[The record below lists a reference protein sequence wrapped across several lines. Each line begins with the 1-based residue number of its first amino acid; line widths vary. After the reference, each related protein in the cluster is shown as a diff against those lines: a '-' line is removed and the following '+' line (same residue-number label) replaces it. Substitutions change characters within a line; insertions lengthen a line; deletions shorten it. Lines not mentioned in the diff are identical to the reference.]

1 MKKIFT
7 TLLLLGAVGVAQ
19 AQVSVTGYDAEK
31 KTVTINYDRS
41 QGLADEGKCNRAID
55 DYFNPLFPDLQGP
68 DNKDAREAA
77 IRDAVSTIVLTGDW
91 DNLDTQ
97 KDGVNGQGGKTIK
110 KIVDKFSTDQ
120 DRDTLDLSA
129 CTKMKSVF
137 VSVVDQV
144 NGQTMGSTD
153 ICPGLQGDQ
162 FEAYFTADYK
172 LADEVSTIIL
182 NKTTTVKEV
191 QIDNKP
197 IKKENF
203 DSENDYNAFIA
214 ELAAGTT
221 NGTYNYGW
229 AQNPGDQP
237 KSGTIKYYT
246 AGTTMYP
253 QGWSYT
259 LQQDGWYWI
268 SEDLNSNQL
277 LKTVFKDTYYYT
289 EDGVDYEVKDVDPNN
304 LIDNNDGTYTYTQ
317 TITHV
322 DTPFAINDSY
332 NLGGIIFPNS
342 QNFTFIPDNLQK
354 DNTGLKKVVLSNNIV
369 AIGNKAFGGAT
380 SLEVVNFPS
389 SLSEIGYAAFK
400 NTGIKEANLAPCTGI
415 TRLRFETFQQ
425 TPSLTTITFP
435 QNIIEIQKEF
445 CLQSGITSVDLSNCH
460 KLRVIS
466 QFAFNNCQSLTD
478 VKICSHPKVIR
489 GPEGNGAFNT
499 SQHIQRVEITAC
511 SHIEGIEDV
520 TDVTKCWCEAG
531 AFDPLV
537 TRVQTQFENASQG
550 AHLIFPRTA
559 PVLNSGNFENPYASA
574 FDFFVGDYKAGA
586 PINQSNLEVFYKDVP
601 VPNEGYSVDG
611 FGEPVNQPSLPAL
624 VGDARYNNNGWLE
637 FINIDELEIIVPNE
651 KLFLRTY
658 SRTAGTGPV
667 LLPVGDDAIHAF
679 RVLDYRNTTEESDFE
694 GEVVKDEDGNL
705 LTLKGYIVLKELT
718 VKDKNGVTRGYVPE
732 NTGVVYYSKKIDEV
746 AGLILKEATTAD
758 LAEGESFT
766 EYPNTDTAYDQNDPA
781 TTTSSVNMLVP
792 SKGDPIGVTPTSPWN
807 DKKNCYENPRTH
819 RNFSLDAT
827 AKKWKR
833 VKVGTLRAN
842 RAYVH
847 LPISRFNNEDEP
859 DAMNDFNEEDNGLT
873 NLTAVG
879 MIFEG
884 DEATEIITID
894 AKGNIT
900 QDEGWYTLQG
910 VKVTRPTK
918 GVYIHNNKKVVFK

>member
-1 MKKIFT
+1 MKKLFT
-7 TLLLLGAVGVAQ
+7 TLLLLGAVGYAQ
-19 AQVSVTGYDAEK
+19 AQVTVTDFDATK

-41 QGLADEGKCNRAID
+41 AGKATEADVAKAI
-55 DYFNPLFPDLQGP
+55 
-68 DNKDAREAA
+68 KDAFEGDEAQGIA
-77 IRDAVSTIVLTGDW
+77 PTMVDSKMDKKARASAVSTVILTGDW
-91 DNLDTQ
+91 DNEDTD
-97 KDGVNGQGGKTIK
+97 KANGKTIK
-110 KIVDKFSTDQ
+110 KAVDEFSDKLDNQ
-120 DRDTLDLSA
+120 YVTLDLSA
-129 CTKMKSVF
+129 CTKFCSEFISVRD
-137 VSVVDQV
+137 VCNNQD
-144 NGQTMGSTD
+144 MGATTV
-153 ICPGLQGDQ
+153 CPGYQDDK
-162 FEAYFTADYK
+162 FDTYFTVNNK
-172 LADEVSTIIL
+172 LPDEVTTMTL
-182 NKTTTVKEV
+182 TKETTVGEIFV
-191 QIDNKP
+191 ENNNADNKLD
-197 IKKENF
+197 ENGF
-203 DSENDYNAFIA
+203 DNDGAYNAFIN
-214 ELAAGTT
+214 ELINGTHTGSYGFTYKKGNQEWHGNIKYYEAGASFNPWNTANQSGWYFVSDDT
-221 NGTYNYGW
+221 YNQKQLVINYNNSYFCDGNEVKVDNENALVDNGNGTY
-229 AQNPGDQP
+229 
-237 KSGTIKYYT
+237 
-246 AGTTMYP
+246 
-253 QGWSYT
+253 SYT
-259 LQQDGWYWI
+259 I
-268 SEDLNSNQL
+268 
-277 LKTVFKDTYYYT
+277 
-289 EDGVDYEVKDVDPNN
+289 
-304 LIDNNDGTYTYTQ
+304 
-317 TITHV
+317 TITHK
-322 DTPFAINDSY
+322 DTPFALVSGEYD
-332 NLGGIIFPNS
+332 NLIDGIIFPTGAK
-342 QNFTFIPDNLQK
+342 FTYIPDNLCK
-354 DNTGLKKVVLSNNIV
+354 DNTNLKKVVLSSNIV

-380 SLEVVNFPS
+380 NLTEVNFPA
-389 SLSEIGYAAFK
+389 SLNEIGYAAFK
-400 NTGIKEANLAPCTGI
+400 NTGITAANLAPCTGI
-415 TRLRFETFQQ
+415 TRMRFETFQQ

-489 GPEGNGAFNT
+489 GPEGKGAFCT

-511 SHIEGIEDV
+511 SHIDGIDDV
-520 TDVTKCWCEAG
+520 TDVTRCWCEAG
-531 AFDPLV
+531 AFDPLI

-586 PINQSNLEVFYKDVP
+586 PINQSNLQVFYKDVP
-601 VPNEGYSVDG
+601 VPNEGYSVEG
-611 FGEPVNQPSLPAL
+611 FGKPVGQPSLPEL

-637 FINIDELEIIVPNE
+637 FINIDELEIIVPNDN
-651 KLFLRTY
+651 LFLRTY

-679 RVLDYRNTTEESDFE
+679 RVLDYRNTTKESDFD

-705 LTLKGYIVLKELT
+705 LTLHGYIVLKELT
-718 VKDKNGVTRGYVPE
+718 VKDKNGVIRGYVPE

-758 LAEGESFT
+758 LAAGESFT
-766 EYPNTDTAYDQNDPA
+766 EYPNTGTDFDQTDPA
-781 TTTSSVNMLVP
+781 TTTSMVNMLVP